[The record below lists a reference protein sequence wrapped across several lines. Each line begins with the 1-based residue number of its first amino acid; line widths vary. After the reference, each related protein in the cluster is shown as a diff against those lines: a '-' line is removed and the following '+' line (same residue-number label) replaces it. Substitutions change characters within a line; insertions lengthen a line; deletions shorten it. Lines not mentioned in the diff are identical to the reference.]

1 MDVEKASENE
11 KLSLLAQIHEVETE
25 IDDLQK
31 RINQVRQ
38 RGQNRSNQV
47 QTSIIERLID
57 INNRSFKLEFSRL
70 LHNESGSRSKCDF
83 DQNSDSTIKRLAT
96 YTKVR
101 FINVNNHLIGSN
113 TEGEIT
119 RRSPQN

>member
-1 MDVEKASENE
+1 MEE
-11 KLSLLAQIHEVETE
+11 KLSLLTQIHEVETE
-25 IDDLQK
+25 IDELQK

-38 RGQNRSNQV
+38 RGQSHSNQD

-57 INNRSFKLEFSRL
+57 INNQSFKLEFSRF
-70 LHNESGSRSKCDF
+70 LHNESDSRSKCDF

-101 FINVNNHLIGSN
+101 FINVNNHLICSN